1 MAPPSVLLALL
12 CVTGA
17 SAGFSIVSGGQYCTT
32 TDGGACVTDGV
43 GYYTN
48 SEQCTIRV
56 TSTTTLSVLSFSTE
70 SFFDRLTVGGVD
82 YSGTVGPNGVAVTT
96 GDLTHSAWRVA
107 TQGDA
112 GRSWGLAL

>member
-48 SEQCTIRV
+48 WDGAGHARCGAGHTRCC
-56 TSTTTLSVLSFSTE
+56 
-70 SFFDRLTVGGVD
+70 
-82 YSGTVGPNGVAVTT
+82 A
-96 GDLTHSAWRVA
+96 
-107 TQGDA
+107 GDA
-112 GRSWGLAL
+112 RRGECRQRVRSLPASVGSLWEEGRSERGKGRGGQG

>member
-43 GYYTN
+43 GYYM
-48 SEQCTIRV
+48 ERV
-56 TSTTTLSVLSFSTE
+56 REAGERMREVRRNLLIFVLLPWSTYSRIYCSTAGTAVYTVHPISLESQGLSVSRYHT
-70 SFFDRLTVGGVD
+70 RLNV
-82 YSGTVGPNGVAVTT
+82 
-96 GDLTHSAWRVA
+96 R
-107 TQGDA
+107 
-112 GRSWGLAL
+112 